1 MPGNR
6 DGSTGWRGPLRR
18 LPQPTIRT
26 IQNATQC
33 NTMQH
38 NAHSPLRIQSEGTPG
53 VASRDCLKK
62 GRSPTGSGP
71 LGRLPPHY
79 EANPICP
86 ATNDSHDSK
95 CNTMQHNATQC
106 LLASPMQSD
115 GTRSCRIPRLSQ
127 KRAQPDRSNE
137 TQCNAMQ
144 RQIEVSK
151 CRTAVPCK
159 TSTARVRAV
168 TLSPASPSRRPLHP
182 QVLSTG
188 PQPSYIAMIGH
199 SSFAPL

>member
-79 EANPICP
+79 EVNPICPATNDAHDSKCNTMQHNAHAPLRMQSEGTPGVASRDCLKKGSSPTGSGPLGRLPPHYEVNPICP

-95 CNTMQHNATQC
+95 CNTMQHNA
-106 LLASPMQSD
+106 
-115 GTRSCRIPRLSQ
+115 
-127 KRAQPDRSNE
+127 
-137 TQCNAMQ
+137 
-144 RQIEVSK
+144 
-151 CRTAVPCK
+151 
-159 TSTARVRAV
+159 
-168 TLSPASPSRRPLHP
+168 H
-182 QVLSTG
+182 
-188 PQPSYIAMIGH
+188 
-199 SSFAPL
+199 